1 MAEKASMA
9 ERRAN
14 ALGGEMEEA
23 RALLD
28 SAERGKRALEAEL
41 GDARNAVNEMTAVNT
56 RANNEKRR
64 RAWRNTYL
72 HHGLSLAIM
81 KSGNLF
87 LY

>member
-56 RANNEKRR
+56 RADHFYWSKEH
-64 RAWRNTYL
+64 L
-72 HHGLSLAIM
+72 HTVW
-81 KSGNLF
+81 K
-87 LY
+87 LYPEMHYFASIGS